1 MRKLVIL
8 ALFGM
13 AAQLVDGGLGM
24 AYGLT
29 SSTLLLAFGLAPAV
43 ASASVHLAEVG
54 TTLASGLAHH
64 KLGNTDWRTVRWLAV
79 PGAIG
84 AFSGAVLLSNL
95 HADAAR
101 PFIAVFLS
109 VLGLYLL
116 VRFAFLG
123 GAITLREGSVS
134 TKVLAPLGMGAGF
147 LDAVGG
153 GGWGPISTPTLM
165 ASGKMQPRKVIGT
178 VDTSEFAVSAAASIG
193 FLAGLGAA
201 GINWFFA
208 LALLAGGVVAA
219 PLAAYLV
226 KVAPAHLLGVAVGGV
241 ILLTNVRTIFR
252 TYDVADPIRI
262 IAYAAILLV
271 SLAGLYVAIL
281 RARRRAAAEAVD
293 STARVPE
300 ASRA

>member
-1 MRKLVIL
+1 MLGRGTTGMRKLLVL

-101 PFIAVFLS
+101 PFIALFLS

-123 GAITLREGSVS
+123 GAIKLREGSVS
-134 TKVLAPLGMGAGF
+134 TKLLAPLGMIAGF

-153 GGWGPISTPTLM
+153 GGWGPVTTSTLV
-165 ASGKMQPRKVIGT
+165 ASERIEPRRVIGS
-178 VDTSEFAVSAAASIG
+178 VDTAEFVVALAAS
-193 FLAGLGAA
+193 AGSSSDWEVRRSTGRGYSPCWPAESSRLRSPPGSSARSPPGARH
-201 GINWFFA
+201 G
-208 LALLAGGVVAA
+208 
-219 PLAAYLV
+219 
-226 KVAPAHLLGVAVGGV
+226 
-241 ILLTNVRTIFR
+241 
-252 TYDVADPIRI
+252 
-262 IAYAAILLV
+262 
-271 SLAGLYVAIL
+271 
-281 RARRRAAAEAVD
+281 RRRHSRAHQCPHDRERAWSAHRRGDAGRLREP
-293 STARVPE
+293 RREHPPHCR
-300 ASRA
+300 ASRRPPRPRGSWSR